1 MPVSWGS
8 AQEGLSGLIRQVSRS
23 VADQTCDGISK
34 RLPYSRASILLA
46 SGRAPGQ
53 GGRMT
58 LLRSLA
64 REIVPDRDAVAV
76 RGLDRLSWAWSV
88 AGFIPIWP
96 RGGGLREGVVRDRCI
111 HN

>member
-53 GGRMT
+53 GGRMPF
-58 LLRSLA
+58 LLLSASSCTKATTERSSRAISGSELGNA
-64 REIVPDRDAVAV
+64 RSFLKVSKE
-76 RGLDRLSWAWSV
+76 S
-88 AGFIPIWP
+88 
-96 RGGGLREGVVRDRCI
+96 
-111 HN
+111 